1 METIIKN
8 LVEQIDQLKIENLIY
23 KDLFSNSPIAI
34 WEEDIT
40 KLIEYFNKLKNDK
53 IDELE
58 NFCFSNSED
67 LIKCFSM
74 IKIINANN
82 ALVKILRAKSK
93 EYLIENRHKVYT
105 NNTIQDFVKILNFI
119 LKGGTSFKGE
129 TEAKAFD
136 GKIIKFEVAFEIYK
150 RTDNGE
156 LKYFRIMSLTDITKR
171 LKIQKTLIEAEN
183 NLRHILDNSID
194 IIFLLDSDAKILDV
208 NERKLKILKSK
219 RDEVIGNSLF
229 DYMDSHLMAENL
241 KRLEQ
246 VVKERTELNVIDEI
260 NDTFWNSRLCPI
272 IENDK
277 ITKFVLFNREITDY
291 VKIKNENIK
300 LKNEQKKILEEM
312 NHKQKLK
319 KEKISNFLMNII
331 AQELVVIKLNLYNIK
346 QQNQIEL
353 TQLKDEINIQITEL
367 EKTIVKLK
375 NISFELD
382 GVTN

>member
-1 METIIKN
+1 
-8 LVEQIDQLKIENLIY
+8 
-23 KDLFSNSPIAI
+23 
-34 WEEDIT
+34 
-40 KLIEYFNKLKNDK
+40 
-53 IDELE
+53 
-58 NFCFSNSED
+58 
-67 LIKCFSM
+67 
-74 IKIINANN
+74 
-82 ALVKILRAKSK
+82 
-93 EYLIENRHKVYT
+93 
-105 NNTIQDFVKILNFI
+105 
-119 LKGGTSFKGE
+119 
-129 TEAKAFD
+129 
-136 GKIIKFEVAFEIYK
+136 
-150 RTDNGE
+150 
-156 LKYFRIMSLTDITKR
+156 
-171 LKIQKTLIEAEN
+171 
-183 NLRHILDNSID
+183 
-194 IIFLLDSDAKILDV
+194 
-208 NERKLKILKSK
+208 
-219 RDEVIGNSLF
+219 
-229 DYMDSHLMAENL
+229 MAENL

-331 AQELVVIKLNLYNIK
+331 AQELVAIKLNLYNIK

-353 TQLKDEINIQITEL
+353 TQLKDEINIQIIEL